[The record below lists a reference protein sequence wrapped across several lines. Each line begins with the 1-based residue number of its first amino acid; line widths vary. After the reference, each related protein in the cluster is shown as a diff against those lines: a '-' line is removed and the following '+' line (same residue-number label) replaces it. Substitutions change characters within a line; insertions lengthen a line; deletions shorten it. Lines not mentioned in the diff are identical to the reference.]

1 MKHILNVLKN
11 EIFNQNKQTDGLV
24 KKITASQEAYL
35 KDRKNEK
42 LFNAWSENV
51 KGLQKIESNQRF
63 LLSAYA
69 TICAACEMEP
79 MTIEEIIAEKNAKA
93 TKKASRYPVKKE
105 EPAKENQAK

>member
-42 LFNAWSENV
+42 LFNVWSENV
-51 KGLQKIESNQRF
+51 KGLQKVESNQRY

-69 TICAACEMEP
+69 WLTLKILHSSRNAAVQYVRLRVAA
-79 MTIEEIIAEKNAKA
+79 II
-93 TKKASRYPVKKE
+93 
-105 EPAKENQAK
+105 